1 MKKTAVTN
9 REEMFRSMPVSKA
22 MWTLCL
28 PNILSMLTGVLY
40 NLVDMYFI
48 GKIGDPNQVAAV
60 SLCGPLFMALMGFG
74 NVFGIGGGA
83 YLARSMGEGAHERV
97 KKISSFC
104 FWTALGI
111 GVISGVLILS
121 FIDPLMKVFGTSK
134 NTVKFA
140 HDYTLVSGISAPIMV
155 LNYVLSNLVRSEGGA
170 KETMIGQMMG
180 TVINIILDPIMIFVF
195 NMGVVGAAIA
205 TVIGNLCANIYFA
218 LYVIFKSKTQSI
230 APKLYNASWKNMA
243 LPILV
248 VGVPASLSNIMTSFA
263 NLILNNKLVA
273 YGDVVIAGLGVSM
286 KVYSICM
293 MVLIAIAFGIQP
305 LMAYNYGARNQ
316 ARFKEALRYT
326 AIVQIIFGTGAG
338 LLIEIFAGPLVR
350 FFMDNPD
357 VVRYGRY
364 ILRVNCASA
373 PFLGVLYLL
382 TNLFQSMGKG
392 LPSLIVSLSRQGLV
406 YIPVLLVMSLMGLY
420 GALWAQPAADLISF
434 IMAIVIYLMV
444 TKKDKNWNQTSL
456 EA

>member
-1 MKKTAVTN
+1 MKRSANN

-60 SLCGPLFMALMGFG
+60 SLCGPLFMVLMGFG

-83 YLARSMGEGAHERV
+83 YLARSMGEGAHDRV

-104 FWTALGI
+104 FWTAAGI
-111 GVISGVLILS
+111 GVVSGVLILL
-121 FIDPLMKVFGTSK
+121 FINPLMTLFGTSV
-134 NTVKFA
+134 NTVRFA
-140 HDYTLVSGISAPIMV
+140 HDYTLVIGISAPIMV

-170 KETMIGQMMG
+170 KETMFGQMMG
-180 TVINIILDPIMIFVF
+180 TVINIILDPIMIFGLK
-195 NMGVVGAAIA
+195 MGVVGAAIA
-205 TVIGNLCANIYFA
+205 TVIGNLGANIYFA
-218 LYVIFKSKTQSI
+218 LYVVLKSKTQSI
-230 APKLYNASWKNMA
+230 SPKRYEASWKNMA

-248 VGVPASLSNIMTSFA
+248 VGIPASLSNIMTSFA
-263 NLILNNKLVA
+263 NVILNNKLVK

-293 MVLIAIAFGIQP
+293 MVLIAIAFGVQP
-305 LMAYNYGARNQ
+305 LMAYNYGARNKE
-316 ARFKEALRYT
+316 RFNAALRYT
-326 AIVQIIFGTGAG
+326 AIVQIIFGTCAG
-338 LLIEIFAGPLVR
+338 LLIEIFAGGLVR

-357 VVRYGRY
+357 VVKYGRY
-364 ILRVNCASA
+364 ILRVNTASA

-392 LPSLIVSLSRQGLV
+392 TPSLIVSLSRQGLV
-406 YIPVLLVMSLMGLY
+406 YIPVLFLMSMFGLY
-420 GALWAQPAADLISF
+420 GILWAQPVADLLAF
-434 IMAIVIYLMV
+434 LMAIGIYV
-444 TKKDKNWNQTSL
+444 YVVQHDKNWGKR
-456 EA
+456 A